1 MTELDNVGF
10 CVCLN
15 VLMANNGGDM
25 GIFGWI
31 KLKVLGRGVSAP
43 AALTEDEVRT
53 RARNGT
59 QLEVEAM
66 LSQHPQWA
74 NTVLDIAIKNDR
86 WPLISIAK
94 KSGVVIDCPSVL
106 YRVMQRGDVHTSI
119 SLVENGAPLPLNNIE
134 SAIADAHRHRRA
146 GAGPFRQ
153 LLKTIFDRHGV
164 NSVDYVRLV
173 SEWGNQRGL
182 RDMGALLHE
191 FGYDFHKTRSINVV
205 GFFHRSILGSYEGE
219 LCDLLTWGQK
229 IDFEHPHFD
238 DPPEDHK
245 LNKLVIINDK
255 EKAELMIAEQTAA
268 SINQA
273 LADAGLTQDDTP
285 KPKRKM

>member
-1 MTELDNVGF
+1 ME
-10 CVCLN
+10 
-15 VLMANNGGDM
+15 
-25 GIFGWI
+25 IFGWI
-31 KLKVLGRGVSAP
+31 KSKIFGNGASA
-43 AALTEDEVRT
+43 ADALTEDEVRT
-53 RARNGT
+53 KARYGT
-59 QLEVEAM
+59 RLEVESM

-74 NTVLDIAIKNDR
+74 NTVLDIAVSSDR
-86 WPLISIAK
+86 SPLISIATK
-94 KSGVVIDCPSVL
+94 YGGVIVDPLVL
-106 YRVMQRGDVHTSI
+106 YHAMQYCDVETAI
-119 SLVENGAPLPLNNIE
+119 ALVENGAPIPSNIE
-134 SAIADAHRHRRA
+134 SAFADAHRKA
-146 GAGPFRQ
+146 WAGPFRR
-153 LLKTIFDRHGV
+153 LLKALFDRHDV
-164 NSVDYVRLV
+164 NGIDYVRLV
-173 SEWGNQRGL
+173 SEWRDQDGL
-182 RDMGALLHE
+182 RDMSALLHE
-191 FGYDFHKTRSINVV
+191 FGYDFTKTRSINVV